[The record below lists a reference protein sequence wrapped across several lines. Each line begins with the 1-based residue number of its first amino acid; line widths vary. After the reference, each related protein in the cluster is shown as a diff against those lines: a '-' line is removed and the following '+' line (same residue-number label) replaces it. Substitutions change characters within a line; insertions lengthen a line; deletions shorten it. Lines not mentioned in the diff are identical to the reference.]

1 MHAPE
6 QNILD
11 YQTQRRARQAANIA
25 LAMTAMTGVFGSFAF
40 STLAVRLFISPYT
53 ANFFPG
59 YVPLKAG
66 SLPVYSPLALYKAYK
81 HFWHYPMMQHAF
93 WFAAGATVLSTLSV
107 AVWQFIVAGKKQR
120 AVFESDLHGSA
131 HWATL
136 KEVQQMA
143 LLPDPK
149 AKPSR
154 AAKPSKRICYVGG
167 YPDDRGKLRYLQHA
181 GAEHIIAF
189 APTRSGKGV
198 GLVLPTLLGGWRE
211 SVVVHDIKGENYLL
225 TAGYRRSIGQRVLKF
240 NPGFGLAGDEDV
252 GNQMSQ
258 CCHFNPLEEVRIGTP
273 FEVKDV
279 MNIATMIVDPDG
291 KGLNDHWQKTGFA
304 LLTSVILHVLYAEP
318 DKTMRGVAA
327 YLNDPELDSVDTAFE
342 KMMKVEHDPDGI
354 FHWKDQRGQPVKVHP
369 VIAQSA
375 KEMLNKADNE
385 KSGVISTMM
394 SFLSLY
400 RDPIVAGWTEYSD
413 FKILDLQ
420 DCEDPVSLYLVT
432 SPEDKN
438 RLKPL
443 IRLVLNLIASKFTA
457 ADRLIEKGGRMESV
471 AKHPL
476 LLLLDEFPSLGKMD
490 VFQDT
495 IAFLAGYNVKL
506 YLITQDKSQLEDE
519 GHAYGKAGAMVIINN
534 CHVRVIYAPNEIA
547 TAEWVSKMLG
557 KKTVAMENTNLN
569 FEGSFIPAPKGQS
582 RSISYQGRE
591 LLTPDEVLRLRGP
604 EKRGSDIIKAGD
616 MLILVAGFAPV
627 YGQQILYFKDAV
639 FLKRAQIPAPMQ
651 SDITSNPKNYKEIF
665 GESGGVRTAHDEDVH
680 PDLSDF
686 LPEATGVGQAPDGGQ
701 TTGNAAQTTDDG
713 QDTGEAAESPN
724 EALQATSEATHD
736 EEAGSTEYGSDV
748 DSNEMSLVLQALDS
762 LPQEMRVVLAERD
775 RTVAQKDRHSDKED
789 FKNLM

>member
-11 YQTQRRARQAANIA
+11 YKAQRDARNAANIA
-25 LAMTAMTGVFGSFAF
+25 LALTVMAGLFGSFGF
-40 STLAVRLFISPYT
+40 STLAVRLFIGRYT

-66 SLPVYSPLALYKAYK
+66 SLPIYSPYALYRAYTR
-81 HFWHYPMMQHAF
+81 FWHYPMMQHAF
-93 WFAAGATVLSTLSV
+93 YFAAATTIIGTLAV
-107 AVWQFIVAGKKQR
+107 AVWQFIVVGKKQR
-120 AVFESDLHGSA
+120 SMFETDLHGSA
-131 HWATL
+131 HWATA
-136 KEVQQMA
+136 KEVAQMA
-143 LLPDPK
+143 LLPDGK
-149 AKPSR
+149 SGQSR
-154 AAKPSKRICYVGG
+154 RICYVGG
-167 YPDDRGKLRYLQHA
+167 YPDDKGKPRYLQHA

-211 SVVVHDIKGENYLL
+211 SAVVHDIKGENYLL
-225 TAGYRRSIGQRVLKF
+225 TAGWRRSIGQRVLKF
-240 NPGFGLAGDEDV
+240 NPGFGLAGDEDI
-252 GNQMSQ
+252 GHQKAQ

-327 YLNDPELDSVDTAFE
+327 YLNDPELESVDVAFE
-342 KMMKVEHDPDGI
+342 KMLKVEHDPEGR
-354 FHWKDQRGQPVKVHP
+354 FRWKDQRGQPVKVHP

-375 KEMLNKADNE
+375 KEMINKADNE

-400 RDPIVAGWTEYSD
+400 RDPIVAEWTEYSD
-413 FKILDLQ
+413 FRILDLQ

-471 AKHPL
+471 ARHPL
-476 LLLLDEFPSLGKMD
+476 MLLLDEFPSLGKMD

-506 YLITQDKSQLEDE
+506 MLIAQDKSQLEDE
-519 GHAYGKAGAMVIINN
+519 GHAYGKSGAQAIINN
-534 CHVRVIYAPNEIA
+534 CHVRVIYAPNEIT

-557 KKTVAMENTNLN
+557 KKTVAMENTNQS
-569 FEGSFIPAPKGQS
+569 FEGGFIPSPKGQS
-582 RSISYQGRE
+582 RSISYQGRD
-591 LLTPDEVLRLRGP
+591 LLTADEVLRLRGP
-604 EKRGSDIIKAGD
+604 EKRGSDIVKAGD

-639 FLKRAQIPAPMQ
+639 FLKRAQFPAPLQ
-651 SDITSNPKNYKEIF
+651 SDITSYPKDYRQVF
-665 GESGGVRTAHDEDVH
+665 GESGGVRTAPASEDIL
-680 PDLSDF
+680 PNLDDMDF
-686 LPEATGVGQAPDGGQ
+686 
-701 TTGNAAQTTDDG
+701 
-713 QDTGEAAESPN
+713 
-724 EALQATSEATHD
+724 
-736 EEAGSTEYGSDV
+736 EEVE
-748 DSNEMSLVLQALDS
+748 
-762 LPQEMRVVLAERD
+762 
-775 RTVAQKDRHSDKED
+775 KDR
-789 FKNLM
+789 

>member
-1 MHAPE
+1 MGFFFMHAPD

-11 YQTQRRARQAANIA
+11 YKAQRNARSAANIA
-25 LAMTAMTGVFGSFAF
+25 LALTVMAGVFGSFLF
-40 STLAVRLFISPYT
+40 STIAVKLFIGKYT

-59 YVPLKAG
+59 YVTLKAG
-66 SLPVYSPLALYKAYK
+66 SLPIYSPYALYHAYTQ
-81 HFWHYPMMQHAF
+81 FWTYPMMQHAF
-93 WFAAGATVLSTLSV
+93 YFAAATTIISTLAV
-107 AVWQFIVAGKKQR
+107 AVWQFIAVGKKQR
-120 AVFESDLHGSA
+120 SMFETDLHGSA
-131 HWATL
+131 HWATP
-136 KEVQQMA
+136 KEVAQMA
-143 LLPDPK
+143 LLPDGSL
-149 AKPSR
+149 SR
-154 AAKPSKRICYVGG
+154 SICYVGG
-167 YPDDRGKLRYLQHA
+167 YPDKKGKPRYLQHA

-225 TAGYRRSIGQRVLKF
+225 TAGWRRSIGQRVLKF
-240 NPGFGLAGDEDV
+240 NPGFGLAGDEDI
-252 GNQMSQ
+252 GHQKAQ

-327 YLNDPELDSVDTAFE
+327 YLNDPELESVDVAFE
-342 KMMKVEHDPDGI
+342 KMLKVEHDPEGR
-354 FHWKDQRGQPVKVHP
+354 FRWKDQRGQPVKVHP

-375 KEMLNKADNE
+375 KEMINKADNE

-400 RDPIVAGWTEYSD
+400 RDPIVAEWTEYSD
-413 FKILDLQ
+413 FQILDLQ

-457 ADRLIEKGGRMESV
+457 ADRLVEKGGRMESV

-476 LLLLDEFPSLGKMD
+476 MLLLDEFPSLGKMD

-495 IAFLAGYNVKL
+495 IAFLAGYLVKL
-506 YLITQDKSQLEDE
+506 MLIAQDKSQIEDE
-519 GHAYGKAGAMVIINN
+519 GHAYGKSGAQAIINN
-534 CHVRVIYAPNEIA
+534 CHIRVIYAPNEIT

-557 KKTVAMENTNLN
+557 KKTVAMENTNQS
-569 FEGSFIPAPKGQS
+569 FEGGFIPSPKGQS
-582 RSISYQGRE
+582 RSISYQGRD
-591 LLTPDEVLRLRGP
+591 LLTADEVLRLRGP
-604 EKRGSDIIKAGD
+604 EKRGSDIVKAGD

-639 FLKRAQIPAPMQ
+639 FLKRAQVPAPLQ
-651 SDITSNPKNYKEIF
+651 SDITSYPKDYRQVF
-665 GESGGVRTAHDEDVH
+665 GESGGVRTAPASEDILPNLDDMDFEEAEKDRDGVVVPTSKPDED
-680 PDLSDF
+680 S
-686 LPEATGVGQAPDGGQ
+686 AADGEQG
-701 TTGNAAQTTDDG
+701 
-713 QDTGEAAESPN
+713 
-724 EALQATSEATHD
+724 
-736 EEAGSTEYGSDV
+736 AGSAVDATE
-748 DSNEMSLVLQALDS
+748 LQQVADILGS
-762 LPQEMRVVLAERD
+762 LPQEMQAVLVERERTAVQQD
-775 RTVAQKDRHSDKED
+775 RADNKDD

>member
-1 MHAPE
+1 MGFFMHAPD

-11 YQTQRRARQAANIA
+11 YKAQRDARSAANIA
-25 LAMTAMTGVFGSFAF
+25 IGLTAMTGIFGSFGF
-40 STLAVRLFISPYT
+40 STLAVRLFIGKYT

-59 YVPLKAG
+59 YISLKAG
-66 SLPVYSPLALYKAYK
+66 SLPLYSPYALYHAYTR
-81 HFWHYPMMQHAF
+81 FWHYPMMQHAF
-93 WFAAGATVLSTLSV
+93 YFAAATTIISTLAV
-107 AVWQFIVAGKKQR
+107 AVWQFIVVGKKQQSM
-120 AVFESDLHGSA
+120 FETDLHGSE
-131 HWATL
+131 HWATA
-136 KEVQQMA
+136 KEVQRMG
-143 LLPDPK
+143 LLPSK
-149 AKPSR
+149 KQKTQSR
-154 AAKPSKRICYVGG
+154 RICYVGG
-167 YPDDRGKLRYLQHA
+167 YPDENGKPRYLQHA

-225 TAGYRRSIGQRVLKF
+225 TAGWRRSIGQRVLKF
-240 NPGFGLAGDEDV
+240 NPGFGLAGDEDI
-252 GNQMSQ
+252 GHQKAQ
-258 CCHFNPLEEVRIGTP
+258 CCHFNPMEEVRIGTP
-273 FEVKDV
+273 FEVKDA

-327 YLNDPELDSVDTAFE
+327 YLNDPELESVDIAFD
-342 KMMKVEHDPDGI
+342 KMLKVEHDPEGR
-354 FHWKDQRGQPVKVHP
+354 FRWKDQRGQPVKVHP

-375 KEMLNKADNE
+375 KEMINKADNE

-413 FKILDLQ
+413 FRILDLQ

-471 AKHPL
+471 ARHPL
-476 LLLLDEFPSLGKMD
+476 MLLLDEFPSLGKMD

-506 YLITQDKSQLEDE
+506 MLIAQDKSQLEDE
-519 GHAYGKAGAMVIINN
+519 GHAYGRSGAQAIINN
-534 CHVRVIYAPNEIA
+534 CHIRVIYAPNEIT
-547 TAEWVSKMLG
+547 TAEWISKMLG
-557 KKTVAMENTNLN
+557 KKTVAMENTNQS
-569 FEGSFIPAPKGQS
+569 FEGSFIPSPKGQS
-582 RSISYQGRE
+582 RSVSFQGRD
-591 LLTPDEVLRLRGP
+591 LLTADEVLRLRGP

-639 FLKRAQIPAPMQ
+639 FLKRAQVPAPMQ
-651 SDITSNPKNYKEIF
+651 SDITSNRKDYFAIF
-665 GESGGVRTAHDEDVH
+665 GESGGVRVAPQDEDVP
-680 PDLSDF
+680 PDLDDF
-686 LPEATGVGQAPDGGQ
+686 LTDADLPVSATPPPATPVVAEPAEEEEGVEGDV
-701 TTGNAAQTTDDG
+701 NA
-713 QDTGEAAESPN
+713 
-724 EALQATSEATHD
+724 
-736 EEAGSTEYGSDV
+736 
-748 DSNEMSLVLQALDS
+748 
-762 LPQEMRVVLAERD
+762 QEMAL
-775 RTVAQKDRHSDKED
+775 VAQELQQLPAEMLTVLSERERTARQLDRASDKDD
-789 FKNLM
+789 FRHLTS